1 MSCSETK
8 AKIQQLQFQFDIIE
22 QQQNMYFKDE
32 QAILDAIFA
41 STDNA
46 WYQSLDLEVF
56 CLHRLTFFLYRKW
69 SFDHRNAIEKATDK
83 AFAATGGLISNLQEQ
98 S

>member
-1 MSCSETK
+1 MKYVTILSCSETK
-8 AKIQQLQFQFDIIE
+8 AKIQQLQLQFDIIE

-46 WYQSLDLEVF
+46 W
-56 CLHRLTFFLYRKW
+56 
-69 SFDHRNAIEKATDK
+69 
-83 AFAATGGLISNLQEQ
+83 
-98 S
+98 